1 MADANKDQKKQSR
14 TGRKTPGKAP
24 TRSRSGS
31 KTPSTASKR
40 AQPKATGSSRAA
52 TKSMNLPTK
61 GRSAAR
67 ANTAP
72 VARKSSA
79 GARGTGRGTA
89 SRRLQSRSS
98 TSSGQNW
105 LSSIETM
112 ITTREGREIMAEA
125 LRAVATVLDNRNN
138 RDQDGS
144 GGGTGHRGG
153 VMDQGMLTS
162 DPVTNPAAAMVSG
175 ALGMAQAAAEAVT
188 DAATGVMLG
197 GIGAADAGDGQSQGG
212 RGAGKRRSSRKRPS
226 SGDE

>member
-14 TGRKTPGKAP
+14 TGRKAPGKSP

-31 KTPSTASKR
+31 KTPSAASKR

-67 ANTAP
+67 SNSTLG
-72 VARKSSA
+72 ARKSSA
-79 GARGTGRGTA
+79 DARSTGRGTA
-89 SRRLQSRSS
+89 SRRAQAQGS

-105 LSSIETM
+105 LTSIETM

-125 LRAVATVLDNRNN
+125 LRAVATVLDNRND
-138 RDQDGS
+138 RDQDSTGS
-144 GGGTGHRGG
+144 GTRQLGE

-162 DPVTNPAAAMVSG
+162 DPLTNPAAAMVSG
-175 ALGMAQAAAEAVT
+175 ALGMAQAATEAVT

-197 GIGAADAGDGQSQGG
+197 GVGAADAGDDQNEGG
-212 RGAGKRRSSRKRPS
+212 RGAGKRRSSRKRTS